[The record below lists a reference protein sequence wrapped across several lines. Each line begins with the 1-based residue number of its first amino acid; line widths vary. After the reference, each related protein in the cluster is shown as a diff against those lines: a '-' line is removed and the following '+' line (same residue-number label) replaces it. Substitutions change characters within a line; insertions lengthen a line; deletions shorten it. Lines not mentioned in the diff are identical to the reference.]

1 VQTASVSNLQACTW
15 YYFAAKVRSS
25 NNEHS
30 GLSRF
35 RVKTLCGGGGGLS
48 AVQVPGREG
57 GVPATSFARQA
68 APASSVAPGSSLGW
82 ELRFEPAGEGL
93 SLYVTRAAESPE
105 AGAQVALE
113 HLTTD
118 GWQRVPSGSSFAGQ
132 DIAVM
137 TLKENWR
144 LLAPA
149 SYTASGLAGGVGE
162 AGNSAWVLSAANHS
176 AHGSLNPAAVE
187 LAALAAGD
195 TLTLDYARG
204 AAAEAEAWFCLL
216 DTEQAS
222 AATRG
227 RGPRGDT
234 PGPEALRF
242 ALHAGQPTPS
252 RGPTLLRFDLPE
264 AMDLRLEIFDV
275 HGRRIRELARGRFH
289 AGAHAIEW
297 NGRDVKGQRVRPGI
311 YTCRLE
317 TAAHRAQMKLVVVP

>member
-25 NNEHS
+25 SNEHS

-57 GVPATSFARQA
+57 GVSAASFARQA

-93 SLYVTRAAESPE
+93 RLVVTRTAESPE
-105 AGAQVALE
+105 AGAEVALE

-137 TLKENWR
+137 ALKQNWR
-144 LLAPA
+144 LVAPS
-149 SYTASGLAGGVGE
+149 SYTASGLAGAVGE
-162 AGNSAWVLSAANHS
+162 AGNSAWVLSAAQHS

-187 LAALAAGD
+187 LTALTAGD

-204 AAAEAEAWFCLL
+204 TASEAEPWFCLL
-216 DTEQAS
+216 DTEQARRRR
-222 AATRG
+222 AAAGRASTRRGLMRFASRCTRG
-227 RGPRGDT
+227 SQRR
-234 PGPEALRF
+234 
-242 ALHAGQPTPS
+242 AG
-252 RGPTLLRFDLPE
+252 
-264 AMDLRLEIFDV
+264 
-275 HGRRIRELARGRFH
+275 GRRCCASICRRRWICGLRSSMCTDGGSGNSRA
-289 AGAHAIEW
+289 AGST
-297 NGRDVKGQRVRPGI
+297 RVRMRSSG
-311 YTCRLE
+311 TGG
-317 TAAHRAQMKLVVVP
+317 T